1 MSQVDYKK
9 VFSKLSHIMAL
20 SHDQKF
26 DQIVQNLIT
35 HTLNQDSGSNP
46 KNENEVSKR
55 IVEIYGISIRTHV
68 IMSNLDKLLRSG
80 EILKDPISKRF
91 HVSQVVSNKL
101 KQRLEVANQ
110 LTNSVKERWFEELK
124 IHMPEL
130 TLDKLNTL
138 WDCLCEYLSNVFEQH
153 GIQTLQFLN
162 PNLKINDDDQKN
174 LDGIIESIIKK
185 NSCSFSKEILSASI
199 NQFITDA
206 DESRTNY
213 LSQLA
218 DSTFTSFALTADA
231 ETVNFL
237 NQRFRRLQLFLD
249 TNFIFGVLDLHK
261 NSEDASAREILEEVK
276 RNRLPFILTYHPET
290 LSEFKRAFDAR
301 AMFIRASRWTRES
314 SRVAIAVDGLS
325 PLERLYHEQN
335 IENEIDPSIFLDK
348 YEHVDLIL
356 KDLGLIEFVPQRV
369 TSDDEFVNI
378 ESDVEQY
385 QIFYDSIKNR
395 KIKTFL
401 SFKHDVVV
409 VREVRS
415 LNPKKTKFLES
426 NAFFISSDFV
436 LAKFEKKH
444 FKRNWEINY
453 VVSPSIF
460 LQLIRPFIE
469 NDYSSNKRFIDTFS
483 IPDFRSFEID
493 YSTTRSKALQILNDN
508 YHDTSFETKVKI
520 LRDQVL
526 LSKLEKVN
534 EDQEKQLQIVEN
546 QIAIENKILAQQKAE
561 SEANIK
567 QFEEENKLAITAIE
581 SKETILKEKE
591 EEIENLK
598 TSFAVQ
604 NIELQIDN
612 KTKLLD
618 VLQKTIEASE
628 KRQIPILQ
636 IIDERVKTHTFYL
649 AIIPVLFIAAVF
661 FCIYKFSW
669 SVMEQWVYIV
679 SALGVVIGYLYLA
692 IKGESFDPIKYFKYY
707 KNGVI
712 TKVNSEFDFNIG
724 DLELQ
729 KSELD
734 KIQEEI
740 GKLQDKLAIMTLN
753 K

>member
-1 MSQVDYKK
+1 
-9 VFSKLSHIMAL
+9 
-20 SHDQKF
+20 
-26 DQIVQNLIT
+26 
-35 HTLNQDSGSNP
+35 
-46 KNENEVSKR
+46 
-55 IVEIYGISIRTHV
+55 
-68 IMSNLDKLLRSG
+68 MSNLDKLLRSG
-80 EILKDPISKRF
+80 EIIKDPISKRF
-91 HVSQVVSNKL
+91 HVTQLIANKL
-101 KQRLEVANQ
+101 KQRLEVANL
-110 LTNSVKERWFEELK
+110 LTISVRERWFEELK
-124 IHMPEL
+124 IYMPEF
-130 TLDKLNTL
+130 TLEKLNIL

-185 NSCSFSKEILSASI
+185 NSCPFAREVLSTSI
-199 NQFITDA
+199 NQFITGA

-276 RNRLPFILTYHPET
+276 RNRLPFVLTYHPET

-301 AMFIRASRWTRES
+301 AMYIRASRWTRES

-335 IENEIDPSIFLDK
+335 IENEIDSSIFLDK

-356 KDLGLIEFVPQRV
+356 KDLGLTEFVPQRV

-378 ESDVEQY
+378 ESDVEKY
-385 QIFYDSIKNR
+385 QAFYDSIKNR

-401 SFKHDVVV
+401 SFKHDIVVI
-409 VREVRS
+409 REVRS

-483 IPDFRSFEID
+483 IPEFRSFEID

-534 EDQEKQLQIVEN
+534 EDHEKQLLIVEN
-546 QIAIENKILAQQKAE
+546 QISIENKILAQQKAE
-561 SEANIK
+561 SDANIK
-567 QFEEENKLAITAIE
+567 QIEEEKKLALTVIE
-581 SKETILKEKE
+581 SKNNILKIKD
-591 EEIENLK
+591 EEIDNLK
-598 TSFAVQ
+598 STHAIQS
-604 NIELQIDN
+604 IEQQIDH
-612 KTKLLD
+612 KTKLSD
-618 VLQKTIEASE
+618 VLIKSIEASQ
-628 KRQIPILQ
+628 KRQIPILN
-636 IIDERVKTHTFYL
+636 IINNKVKMHTFYL
-649 AIIPVLFIAAVF
+649 AIIPVVFIAFVF

-712 TKVNSEFDFNIG
+712 IQVYSEFDFDID

-729 KSELD
+729 KSKLEGL
-734 KIQEEI
+734 QEEI
-740 GKLQDKLAIMTLN
+740 GKLQEKLAMM
-753 K
+753 KPKK

>member
-55 IVEIYGISIRTHV
+55 IVEIYGISIRTQV

-80 EILKDPISKRF
+80 EIIKDPISKRF
-91 HVSQVVSNKL
+91 HVTQVISNKL

-110 LTNSVKERWFEELK
+110 LTISVKERWFEELK

-130 TLDKLNTL
+130 TLEKLNIL

-174 LDGIIESIIKK
+174 LDGIIESLIKK
-185 NSCSFSKEILSASI
+185 NSCPFTKEILSASI
-199 NQFITDA
+199 NQFITGA
-206 DESRTNY
+206 DEPRTNY

-276 RNRLPFILTYHPET
+276 RNRLPFVLTYHPET

-301 AMFIRASRWTRES
+301 AMYIRASKWTRES
-314 SRVAIAVDGLS
+314 SRVAIVVDGLS
-325 PLERLYHEQN
+325 PLERLYHQQN
-335 IENEIDPSIFLDK
+335 IENEIDPSLFLDK

-356 KDLGLIEFVPQRV
+356 KDLGLIEFVPPRA
-369 TSDDEFVNI
+369 TSDDELVNI

-385 QIFYDSIKNR
+385 QVFYDSIKNR

-401 SFKHDVVV
+401 SFKHDIVV

-426 NAFFISSDFV
+426 NAFFISSDFI

-483 IPDFRSFEID
+483 IPEFRSFEID
-493 YSTTRSKALQILNDN
+493 YSTTRSKTLQILNDN

-526 LSKLEKVN
+526 LSKLEKAN
-534 EDQEKQLQIVEN
+534 EDHEKQLVIVEN
-546 QIAIENKILAQQKAE
+546 QIAIENKILAQQKTE
-561 SEANIK
+561 SDANIRQIIEEK
-567 QFEEENKLAITAIE
+567 QVAITAIE
-581 SKETILKEKE
+581 SKDIILKERDN
-591 EEIENLK
+591 EIDNLK
-598 TSFAVQ
+598 STYAVQ
-604 NIELQIDN
+604 SIEQQIDH
-612 KTKLLD
+612 KTKLSD
-618 VLQKTIEASE
+618 ILQKSVEANE

-636 IIDERVKTHTFYL
+636 IIDDRVKMHTFYL
-649 AIIPVLFIAAVF
+649 AVIPVVF
-661 FCIYKFSW
+661 FGIIFFFIYKFTW
-669 SVMEQWVYIV
+669 SAMESWVYLISV
-679 SALGVVIGYLYLA
+679 LGALIGYLYLA
-692 IKGESFDPIKYFKYY
+692 IKGESFDPSKYFKYY
-707 KNGVI
+707 KQSVI
-712 TKVNSEFDFNIG
+712 TKTYNEFDFDLSG
-724 DLELQ
+724 LELQ
-729 KSELD
+729 KSTISIL
-734 KIQEEI
+734 QEEI
-740 GKLQDKLAIMTLN
+740 NILKGELDSLKSAL
-753 K
+753 